1 MFIVGGIC
9 MVVDANSSNMNTMI
23 WNNALKLLGN
33 DMNKPTFDTW
43 FKSTELVSYCGENVI
58 IKVQND
64 FAKNNLENNYFNI
77 IKNHLESM
85 LNHPVKIQFV
95 TPQEKDQAIE
105 KLLQQQGYSNEE
117 HQKNDFPTVDRVA
130 EPKPPA
136 FETSTV
142 PSKDTGL
149 NPKYTFDT
157 FVVGNSNRLTHAAC
171 VGVAD
176 NISADAAKRIYNPLF
191 IYGGAGLGK
200 THLMHSI
207 GNHILQRKP
216 DTKITYLSSETFTN
230 EMIDAIKDNK
240 NKDFRN
246 KYRNVD
252 VLLID
257 DIQFIS
263 SKEGTQEEFFHTFN
277 TLREAEKQIIIS
289 SDRPPNEIPKLEERL
304 RSRFNQGL
312 LTDIQPPDLETR
324 IAILRK
330 KAQAEDL
337 DIPNDVFDYIA
348 ENIQSNIRE
357 LEGMLTRLSA
367 YSNLSKRKIDLNL
380 TKECLQ
386 NLITPNEPVIIN
398 GELIQKKVA
407 EYYQMRV
414 EDFKAKKRTKNIAFP
429 RQIAMYLCREMT
441 DLSLPKIGELFGGRD
456 HTTVI
461 HACEKISEELR
472 NDQTLQMT
480 INNIK
485 NSLTR

>member
-23 WNNALKLLGN
+23 WNNALKLLEN

-429 RQIAMYLCREMT
+429 RQSAMYLCRDMT